1 MDYAY
6 AHKVPILPND
16 ALVSPA
22 ARDRWAK
29 WSRDL
34 HLAHNQV
41 EPSAADLKDIA
52 ALRNEGQ
59 PYSPHPSSE
68 KPIQARSSSR
78 TWDRRPNGK
87 PSPLSQSSA
96 SSNQWEEGPGSS
108 PHNPVIIGDSNE
120 HDSFDAVP
128 GLLPHDFGEWNNRMI
143 DSNDV
148 GLPDREDLDLITD
161 TVGAIAIDCH
171 GKMAAGSSS
180 GGIGMKYK
188 GRIGPAALVGVG
200 TAVMPVNPKDKD
212 ETCVGAVTSGTGEHM
227 ATTMA
232 ASTCAS
238 RLYYN
243 QSMSKKGML
252 ESSFEEES
260 IQNFIKHDFMS
271 E

>member
-1 MDYAY
+1 M
-6 AHKVPILPND
+6 AHEY
-16 ALVSPA
+16 
-22 ARDRWAK
+22 
-29 WSRDL
+29 
-34 HLAHNQV
+34 V

-59 PYSPHPSSE
+59 LYSPLPSTE
-68 KPIQARSSSR
+68 KPIQARSPSR

-96 SSNQWEEGPGSS
+96 SSNQWEEGLGAS
-108 PHNPVIIGDSNE
+108 PHNPVIIGDSN
-120 HDSFDAVP
+120 DSFDPLP
-128 GLLPHDFGEWNNRMI
+128 GLLPAGIEDWGESMTHSDDHASPSPEN
-143 DSNDV
+143 
-148 GLPDREDLDLITD
+148 LDLITD

-171 GKMAAGSSS
+171 GRMAAGSSS

-200 TAVMPVNPKDKD
+200 SSVYPVNPKDKD

-243 QSMSKKGML
+243 QAMSKNGVL
-252 ESSFEEES
+252 EDSFEEDAM
-260 IQNFIKHDFMS
+260 QNFIKHDFMS
-271 E
+271 K